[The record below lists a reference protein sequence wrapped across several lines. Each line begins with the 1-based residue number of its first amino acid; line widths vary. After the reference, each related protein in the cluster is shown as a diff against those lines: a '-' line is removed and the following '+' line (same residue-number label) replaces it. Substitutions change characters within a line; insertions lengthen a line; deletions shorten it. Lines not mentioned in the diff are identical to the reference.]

1 MKEYKPQMIQIED
14 AIRFHLELAHESMF
28 NNMNG
33 FMFARLILDMTTKK
47 KVFDFKYISI
57 FKTLNR
63 QFFQIIFFW
72 KAKFMDNIKG
82 FICFPNHFEDG
93 IAKEVIAIC
102 KVILIL
108 LKFNDNKTNK
118 RNILLRNAGE

>member
-47 KVFDFKYISI
+47 KVFDFKYIFI

-63 QFFQIIFFW
+63 QFFQIIFF
-72 KAKFMDNIKG
+72 
-82 FICFPNHFEDG
+82 
-93 IAKEVIAIC
+93 
-102 KVILIL
+102 
-108 LKFNDNKTNK
+108 
-118 RNILLRNAGE
+118 

>member
-14 AIRFHLELAHESMF
+14 AIRFHLELGHESMF

-47 KVFDFKYISI
+47 KVFDFKYIFI

-63 QFFQIIFFW
+63 QFFQIIFF
-72 KAKFMDNIKG
+72 
-82 FICFPNHFEDG
+82 
-93 IAKEVIAIC
+93 
-102 KVILIL
+102 
-108 LKFNDNKTNK
+108 
-118 RNILLRNAGE
+118 